1 MKASTKYYIDYVVI
15 PETNGL
21 ISYYQLTRT
30 KDDAILYSNGDIN
43 NVFMECWKN
52 GIAYNDV
59 VVL

>member
-1 MKASTKYYIDYVVI
+1 MKVSTKYYIDYVVI
-15 PETNGL
+15 PGTNGL

-30 KDDAILYSNGDIN
+30 KDDAILYSNGDLN